1 MDKLI
6 TGVDEILDSLENGGD
21 LDSVAMNEWQEL
33 LLKHPN
39 GVPISNI
46 NSGEQWDLPN
56 GWSPYQFLLIKTLI
70 RFHEENFGQNPTY
83 KRLALHLATKWLQ
96 TNYCAYKA
104 NGGFYEKYSVTGP
117 RGELGGGGPEPQAA
131 HPGGAG
137 EAGARHLSARPHPG
151 PALCQRRAL
160 L

>member
-117 RGELGGGGPEPQAA
+117 RGELGGGGEYKVVE
-131 HPGGAG
+131 G
-137 EAGARHLSARPHPG
+137 EWNLF
-151 PALCQRRAL
+151 LQRFAVEFAN
-160 L
+160 